1 MDKKDSIQII
11 VLRNGVEQVNV
22 TNPRAA
28 VINVVEHLPAEK
40 QNKSN
45 LVVYGA
51 PQHVFFAQRDLEKNV
66 QKNVLKGILRN
77 LEFEDEAD
85 ECDCDDDGDEAA
97 DRAEAAAARL
107 G

>member
-11 VLRNGVEQVNV
+11 VLKNGVEQFNV

-28 VINVVEHLPAEK
+28 VINVVENLPAEK
-40 QNKSN
+40 KNKSN
-45 LVVYGA
+45 IVVYGA

-77 LEFEDEAD
+77 LEVEEDD
-85 ECDCDDDGDEAA
+85 DCDCDDDDAA